1 MEALVNKSL
10 EWWLEWGS
18 TAILIVGVALT
29 AYNFYPLNIWFS
41 LAGNFGWFIVGWIW
55 KKYSLM
61 VIQIIISI
69 IYIMGVFKHYGV
81 Y

>member
-1 MEALVNKSL
+1 METLVNKSL
-10 EWWLEWGS
+10 EWWMEWGS

-29 AYNFYPLNIWFS
+29 AYNIYPMNVWFS
-41 LAGNFGWFIVGWIW
+41 LAGNFGWFIVGWMW

-69 IYIMGVFKHYGV
+69 IYIMGVFKYYGI

>member
-1 MEALVNKSL
+1 MGKSY

-18 TAILIVGVALT
+18 TVILIIGVALT
-29 AYNFYPLNIWFS
+29 AYNIYPMNVWLS
-41 LAGNFGWFIVGWIW
+41 MLGNAGWFAVGWIW

-61 VIQIIISI
+61 VIQIIITI

>member
-1 MEALVNKSL
+1 MNKSL
-10 EWWLEWGS
+10 EWWMEWGS

-29 AYNFYPLNIWFS
+29 AYNIYPLNIWFS
-41 LAGNFGWFIVGWIW
+41 LAGNFGWFIVGWMW

-69 IYIMGVFKHYGV
+69 IYIMGVFKYYGI

>member
-1 MEALVNKSL
+1 METLVNKSL

-29 AYNFYPLNIWFS
+29 AYNIYPMNVWFS
-41 LAGNFGWFIVGWIW
+41 LAGNFGWFIVGWMW

-61 VIQIIISI
+61 VIQIIVSI
-69 IYIMGVFKHYGV
+69 IYIMGVFKYYGI

>member
-1 MEALVNKSL
+1 MNKSL

-29 AYNFYPLNIWFS
+29 AYNIYPMNVWFS
-41 LAGNFGWFIVGWIW
+41 LAGNFGWFIVGWMW

-61 VIQIIISI
+61 AIQIIISI
-69 IYIMGVFKHYGV
+69 IYIMGVFKYYGI